1 MLVTVAPAEE
11 EGWGGCRACYDRML
25 RKASVSLW
33 DEPKYDNKLNSIHK
47 AQEDEH
53 KRGSRQREKRERD
66 HESVCECVCWKM
78 RERMR

>member
-1 MLVTVAPAEE
+1 MLVTLATAEE
-11 EGWGGCRACYDRML
+11 GMGGCRACYDRML

-53 KRGSRQREKRERD
+53 KRGTRQREERER
-66 HESVCECVCWKM
+66 EREREREIKCVSVCV
-78 RERMR
+78 